1 MATAATNPL
10 GDIAKSFTPQQGNLM
25 GRQETLS
32 TWAGPYVTEMLGKA
46 QATADQP
53 YQVYQGPLTAGTS
66 ELQNKY
72 FQGLGQVNF
81 PSQLGQTFSATG
93 AAALPSYSGLGAAAT
108 PTQAG
113 PTGIAAQYMNP
124 YLSAVLSPQL
134 NELQRQAQISQMNQA
149 SRLTGAGAY
158 GGSR

>member
-1 MATAATNPL
+1 MTTPATTGNAATNPL
-10 GDIAKSFTPQQGNLM
+10 GDIAKAFTPQQGNLM

-32 TWAGPYVTEMLGKA
+32 NWAGPYVTQMLGKA
-46 QATADQP
+46 QALSETP
-53 YQVYQGPLTAGTS
+53 YQTYQGPLTAGTS

-108 PTQAG
+108 PSASMARCAA
-113 PTGIAAQYMNP
+113 PAVPNKPARPIA
-124 YLSAVLSPQL
+124 
-134 NELQRQAQISQMNQA
+134 
-149 SRLTGAGAY
+149 
-158 GGSR
+158 